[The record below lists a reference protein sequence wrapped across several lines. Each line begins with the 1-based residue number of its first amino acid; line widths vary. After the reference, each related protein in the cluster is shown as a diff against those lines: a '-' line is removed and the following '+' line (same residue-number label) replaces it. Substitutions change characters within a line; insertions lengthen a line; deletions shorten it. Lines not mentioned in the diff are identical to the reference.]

1 MTDASTPLN
10 LDLTKIAIGLAG
22 ATVSLKFVQG
32 RWWERLGLVDGGAA
46 LSYFGTTPCAQ
57 LVGVKDAEGLLG
69 FLIGLFGM
77 GLVTKVY
84 ESLQAVDAQSI
95 ARAAWA
101 WRTAPVTGLPSYWT
115 GNSSVSPLPGP
126 GSNQKPD
133 ARIAA

>member
-32 RWWERLGLVDGGAA
+32 RWWERLGLVVGGAA
-46 LSYFGTTPCAQ
+46 LSYFGTTPCAA

-84 ESLQAVDAQSI
+84 ESLQAVDARSI
-95 ARAAWA
+95 ASK
-101 WRTAPVTGLPSYWT
+101 VTQWI
-115 GNSSVSPLPGP
+115 GNRFG
-126 GSNQKPD
+126 
-133 ARIAA
+133 A